1 MNPCSVSTAR
11 LDNRRKTGRCNT
23 VTPEV
28 FRKGGSNRNAV
39 SLQAPIAFVRGSA
52 LPKHFGRFAFY
63 GRVGLHPIARADVL
77 GRVEQ
82 NRVRL
87 LTSQRSKP
95 SRGTCGNRQIGN
107 DARSSRYERLEDESS
122 RNGAAVLNRMAES
135 MEVSLLGLSYDLRG
149 K

>member
-1 MNPCSVSTAR
+1 MRIMRTAR

-52 LPKHFGRFAFY
+52 LPKHFGRFAFVS
-63 GRVGLHPIARADVL
+63 RAVLHTSARANVR
-77 GRVEQ
+77 GRVEL

-95 SRGTCGNRQIGN
+95 SRGTCRNRQIGN

-122 RNGAAVLNRMAES
+122 HIGAAVRNRMAECK
-135 MEVSLLGLSYDLRG
+135 EVSLLGLSYDWRLR